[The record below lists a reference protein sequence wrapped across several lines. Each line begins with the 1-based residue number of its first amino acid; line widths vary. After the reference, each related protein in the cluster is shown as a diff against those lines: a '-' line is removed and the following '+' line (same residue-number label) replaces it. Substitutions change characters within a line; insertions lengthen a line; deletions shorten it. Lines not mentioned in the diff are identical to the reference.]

1 MDKKKIILIV
11 ILFVIALILGGLL
24 VNKKLN
30 SNNKN
35 NKEEI
40 VQSNARDEN
49 LEQLEVTNDTINI
62 RMEADTKSEKVGKVS
77 KGEIYT
83 ILETKEDN
91 YYIWSKI
98 KTSNDIEGFIAG
110 KYKPEEGQVEEYI
123 KLLDKKDNLET
134 SE

>member
-1 MDKKKIILIV
+1 MKKKKIILIV
-11 ILFVIALILGGLL
+11 ILFVIALVLGGLL

-30 SNNKN
+30 SN

-62 RMEADTKSEKVGKVS
+62 RMDADTKSEKVGKVS

-91 YYIWSKI
+91 YYTWYKI

-110 KYKPEEGQVEEYI
+110 KYKPEEGQEEEYI
-123 KLLDKKDNLET
+123 KLLEKKNLEN
-134 SE
+134 E

>member
-11 ILFVIALILGGLL
+11 ILFVIALVLGGLL

-30 SNNKN
+30 NN

-62 RMEADTKSEKVGKVS
+62 IPFFLFLIIK
-77 KGEIYT
+77 
-83 ILETKEDN
+83 
-91 YYIWSKI
+91 YINNI
-98 KTSNDIEGFIAG
+98 TLINPAAIN
-110 KYKPEEGQVEEYI
+110 P
-123 KLLDKKDNLET
+123 
-134 SE
+134 

>member
-11 ILFVIALILGGLL
+11 ILFVIALVLGGLL

-30 SNNKN
+30 SN

-49 LEQLEVTNDTINI
+49 LEQLEVTNDIINI

-91 YYIWSKI
+91 YYTWYKI

-123 KLLDKKDNLET
+123 KLLDKKDNSET

>member
-11 ILFVIALILGGLL
+11 ILFVIALVLGGLL

-30 SNNKN
+30 SN

-91 YYIWSKI
+91 YYTWYKI

>member
-1 MDKKKIILIV
+1 MNKKKIILIV
-11 ILFVIALILGGLL
+11 ILFVIALVLGGLL

-30 SNNKN
+30 SN

-91 YYIWSKI
+91 YYTWYKI

-123 KLLDKKDNLET
+123 KLLDKKDNLEA